1 MTRSLGVFAAGAAT
15 LTRSEHAGNEGIL
28 PSTEDRMPSFPGCFM
43 QARAA

>member
-28 PSTEDRMPSFPGCFM
+28 PSIPGYCM